1 MARRKKHGKKHHRR
15 RHIGAV
21 GKGMFKPNSPLVQYG
36 SIAAG
41 WFVGTKI
48 NDAIDKAINGDKPAN
63 EQIDGKIVAAAEAIL
78 GGMLYFSKKKTMA
91 KTVAGGVLLGAG
103 VKRGLKEFGVIN
115 GFQSVP
121 VLAGYQSV
129 PVLGGYSVP
138 TPGGSLAGYSVPTPG
153 GSLAGR
159 RVHKSVMG
167 SIGDDNGSGVN
178 PCDR

>member
-1 MARRKKHGKKHHRR
+1 MARRKKHAKKHHRR
-15 RHIGAV
+15 HRIGAA
-21 GKGMFKPNSPLVQYG
+21 GKGMFKPGGPLVQYG

-41 WFVGTKI
+41 YFVGPKI
-48 NDAIDKAINGDKPAN
+48 NDAIDKATGDK
-63 EQIDGKIVAAAEAIL
+63 IDGKIVAAAEAIV
-78 GGMLYFSKKKTMA
+78 GGMLAFSKKKTMI
-91 KTVAGGVLLGAG
+91 KTVAGGMLLGAG
-103 VKRGLKEFGVIN
+103 VRRGLSEFGVIS

-167 SIGDDNGSGVN
+167 SIGEDNGYGVN